1 MLDLVCLHSQQLQ
14 RVKRYAGQKLPTGA
28 NTLLRKAFFCHL
40 HQPLF
45 KNCWIIPGS
54 FYRLDQQLNPGT
66 LPKFP
71 MTPETQKV
79 VFIFQRAGMQAQ
91 GYISYQISRSC
102 TGSTYF
108 EFSCAKLASRPGKS
122 EYSSAG
128 GGFTLFK
135 ARCFKRSSIF
145 TLCRTARQCFCREK
159 SLHSYCINIF
169 PKSGSLCNSD
179 LEGCGLLLGSLA
191 ETWEPVRTHNARL
204 PTRSSKNNRNS
215 IFWAMLTW

>member
-1 MLDLVCLHSQQLQ
+1 MHERGLCWTWFVFIHNNSSKLKST
-14 RVKRYAGQKLPTGA
+14 RVKSCCESVLLPTA
-28 NTLLRKAFFCHL
+28 ADTLLRKAFFCHL

-79 VFIFQRAGMQAQ
+79 VFIFQRAKTQAQ
-91 GYISYQISRSC
+91 GYISYQISRNC
-102 TGSTYF
+102 TGSTFF

-122 EYSSAG
+122 EYCSAG

-135 ARCFKRSSIF
+135 VRVLKGALFSRS
-145 TLCRTARQCFCREK
+145 
-159 SLHSYCINIF
+159 
-169 PKSGSLCNSD
+169 
-179 LEGCGLLLGSLA
+179 A
-191 ETWEPVRTHNARL
+191 EPPVSVSAE
-204 PTRSSKNNRNS
+204 RNHCTF
-215 IFWAMLTW
+215 IA